1 MDEEL
6 PTLGVELVGRGLGP
20 FDVIEFIGAGRF
32 AETYH
37 VVRHGD
43 EYVLKVCH
51 FIPRMPQ
58 ELWES
63 ELESLRRV
71 DHPNVMGFRSA
82 GHLEAQGRTYPFLEC
97 EYIDG
102 RDVQRR
108 IAAGRRPGSPAE
120 LRAFFAGLLR
130 GVAELHD
137 LNILH
142 RDIRPENVALRGGDW
157 CRPVL
162 LDFGLAHPFVASAAQ
177 QRLPLSERRR
187 DLTAVAEVVY
197 EVGTGISP
205 GGTRRSVLTRP
216 GRLRRQPPTDPRDLS
231 PLFADD
237 VAELVVRLLTR
248 GRRLGAEE
256 ALRGLDPS

>member
-1 MDEEL
+1 VHVEL
-6 PTLGVELVGRGLGP
+6 PTLGVELVDRGLGP
-20 FDVIEFIGAGRF
+20 FEVIEFIGAGRF
-32 AETYH
+32 AETYR
-37 VVRHGD
+37 VVRAGD
-43 EYVLKVCH
+43 EYVLKICH
-51 FIPRMPQ
+51 FIPRIPQ

-71 DHPNVMGFRSA
+71 DHPNIMGFRTAS
-82 GHLEAQGRTYPFLEC
+82 HFEAEGRMYPFLEG

-102 RDVQRR
+102 GDVKRR
-108 IAAGRRPGSPAE
+108 LADGWPPGDSEE

-157 CRPVL
+157 RDPVL

-177 QRLPLSERRR
+177 QRLPLAERRR
-187 DLTAVAEVVY
+187 DLAAVAEVVY
-197 EVGTGISP
+197 EVGTGIP
-205 GGTRRSVLTRP
+205 CGLRRSALTRP
-216 GRLRRQPPTDPRDLS
+216 GRLRQQPPPDPSDLS
-231 PLFADD
+231 SLFTTD

-248 GRRLGAEE
+248 GHRL
-256 ALRGLDPS
+256 